1 MKSIMISIWISFQFL
16 TSSSV
21 PHAEMHDIHVSTTEI
36 EWTKDDI
43 HLSIR
48 IFKDDLLNALVK
60 KYRLKDVPETIDETK
75 RLIESYLIEKIIL
88 NQEGRQIAI
97 HLEALEPGLDA
108 FGCAFSIDHAQ
119 IDPSNLITIQN
130 KILFELFDDQT
141 NIVQISHGKKK
152 KVLTFDRKNNLREV
166 KF

>member
-1 MKSIMISIWISFQFL
+1 MKGIMISIWISFQLL
-16 TSSSV
+16 TFSSV
-21 PHAEMHDIHVSTTEI
+21 PHSEMHDIHLSTTEI
-36 EWTKDDI
+36 EWTEDDI

-48 IFKDDLLNALVK
+48 IFKDDLLNALMK
-60 KYRLKDVPETIDETK
+60 KYRLKDVPETVDETK
-75 RLIESYLIEKIIL
+75 RLIESYLIEKMIIH
-88 NQEGRQIAI
+88 QEGRQIAI

-108 FGCAFSIDHAQ
+108 FGCEFNIDLTQ

-152 KVLTFDRKNNLREV
+152 KVLTFDRKNDLKEV